1 MSTFPG
7 SRGRVFHEQWLP
19 DGEVRSAVVLL
30 HGYGEHLGLY
40 DTLARRLAARGHA
53 VHALDAVGH
62 GRSDGERAL
71 IESWDDFVDDAR
83 RLVDIARDRHPAV
96 PLTVIGHSGGAL
108 AAALLAV
115 RSPEMIDAV
124 VLSGAPLHPQ
134 DWVHDWLALG
144 ETETD
149 PADPTEIMSTHPD
162 YVHALNHDPLT
173 WKGGFRR
180 ETLLALTATWPEI
193 GEGLAVGRPDVPVL
207 IVHGGSDPIVPVEHA
222 HLTAAQLPNARIRVF
237 PDDLHDVLNE
247 HDRDTVH
254 EAVAAFVDE
263 QPGRGSGV
271 PHVEDFPA
279 GEELDSSPR
288 HGSRRTVGDST
299 SSSSGST
306 R

>member
-1 MSTFPG
+1 MSTFTG
-7 SRGRVFHEQWLP
+7 SRGRIFHQQWLP
-19 DGEVRSAVVLL
+19 DDEVRGAVVLL

-40 DTLARRLAARGHA
+40 DALARRLAARGHA

-71 IESWDDFVDDAR
+71 IESWDDYVDDAR
-83 RLVDIARDRHPAV
+83 RLVDIARDRHPRV

-108 AAALLAV
+108 AAALLAQ
-115 RSPEMIDAV
+115 RSPEIIDAV

-134 DWVHDWLALG
+134 DWIHDWLALD
-144 ETETD
+144 EAETD
-149 PADPTEIMSTHPD
+149 SADPTEIMSTHPE

-180 ETLLALTATWPEI
+180 ETLLAVSATWTELA
-193 GEGLAVGRPDVPVL
+193 EGLAAGRPDVPVL

-222 HLTAAQLPNARIRVF
+222 HLTAAQLPDARIRIF

-263 QPGRGSGV
+263 QRASGSGV
-271 PHVEDFPA
+271 PHVEDFRM
-279 GEELDSSPR
+279 GEGPDPSPR
-288 HGSRRTVGDST
+288 HGARRTAGDFT
-299 SSSSGST
+299 GTTRST